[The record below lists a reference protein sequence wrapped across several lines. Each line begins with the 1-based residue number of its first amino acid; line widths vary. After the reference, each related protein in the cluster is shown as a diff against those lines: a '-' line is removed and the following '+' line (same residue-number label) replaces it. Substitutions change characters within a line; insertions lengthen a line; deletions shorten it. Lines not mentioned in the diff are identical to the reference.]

1 MRSKRGEGE
10 VSRKG
15 GGTYRLGSETG
26 NAVGGQWRRLVVAV
40 RCRRW
45 RRLVVVIRFRSALT
59 SFLAGHRAPL
69 SLVRSC
75 PGRRTIVGVDAGGV
89 ALMACVRPVV
99 ARGGRAWFS
108 WALVVVCALSCRLCA
123 VVSFARGRVVCAW
136 SCRLRD
142 VVSFARSRC
151 LY

>member
-1 MRSKRGEGE
+1 M
-10 VSRKG
+10 
-15 GGTYRLGSETG
+15 
-26 NAVGGQWRRLVVAV
+26 VGIGVAWSSPFVVGVGVA
-40 RCRRW
+40 W
-45 RRLVVVIRFRSALT
+45 SSSSAIRSALT

-142 VVSFARSRC
+142 VVSFARFRC
-151 LY
+151 LC